1 VIGPHP
7 FRVARPTVALV
18 NAWPM
23 NEGEQPALTGRY
35 GLLLITLVAAYLFS
49 ALAHTGH
56 AGPLNIAFVAA
67 IGLLA
72 LRHIRI
78 RTSATVVSVGLLLA
92 SAIAA
97 AFCVTSTNKIAEGIG
112 SLWSALV
119 LLMTVVII
127 IERVVRLSEVT
138 VQSLYAAFSAYL
150 LIGLMFSA
158 FFGALSSFVSEPF
171 FANNQPVNPQTLQY
185 FSFVTLATLGYG
197 DFTAAGSLGR
207 ALAVLEALGGQVFLA
222 TLVARLVSLYGTAR
236 RRPPPSG
243 LRGRPERVMSAA
255 GHGDAAQQFV
265 DGALDE
271 TGGGRA

>member
-1 VIGPHP
+1 
-7 FRVARPTVALV
+7 
-18 NAWPM
+18 M
-23 NEGEQPALTGRY
+23 NEGQQARLTGRY
-35 GLLLITLVAAYLFS
+35 GLLLITLIAAYLFS
-49 ALAHTGH
+49 ALAHNSH

-72 LRHIRI
+72 LRTIRI
-78 RTSATVVSVGLLLA
+78 RTPAKLVSVGLLLV

-97 AFCVTSTNKIAEGIG
+97 GFCVTSANRTATGLG
-112 SLWSALV
+112 SLWSGLV

-171 FANNQPVNPQTLQY
+171 FANSQPVNPQTLQY

-222 TLVARLVSLYGTAR
+222 TLVARLVSLYGAAR
-236 RRPPPSG
+236 RQPPPSG
-243 LRGRPERVMSAA
+243 
-255 GHGDAAQQFV
+255 
-265 DGALDE
+265 
-271 TGGGRA
+271 

>member
-1 VIGPHP
+1 
-7 FRVARPTVALV
+7 
-18 NAWPM
+18 M
-23 NEGEQPALTGRY
+23 NEGEHPALTGRY
-35 GLLLITLVAAYLFS
+35 GLLLITLIAAYLFS

-78 RTSATVVSVGLLLA
+78 RSGPTVLAAGALLVT
-92 SAIAA
+92 AIAA
-97 AFCVTSTNKIAEGIG
+97 GFCVTSTNKIAEGIG
-112 SLWSALV
+112 SLWSGLV

-138 VQSLYAAFSAYL
+138 VQSLYAALSAYL

-158 FFGALSSFVSEPF
+158 FYGALSFFVSEPF

-222 TLVARLVSLYGTAR
+222 TLVARLVSLYGAAR
-236 RRPPPSG
+236 RQPPPGS
-243 LRGRPERVMSAA
+243 P
-255 GHGDAAQQFV
+255 D
-265 DGALDE
+265 
-271 TGGGRA
+271 